1 MKLCKKLA
9 ISVMFL
15 INLFIISGCLAQQP
29 QQSEVNNFADPLTE
43 NILLAMNEDNYPRF
57 SRDFDEKMKSEFN
70 ETQFKNTIPVIKSKI
85 GNYVSKEFM
94 SVENQSGYTVVTY
107 KAKFTQEPGDVI
119 VRSVFSDI
127 NGQKYISGF
136 WLDSP
141 KLRSN

>member
-9 ISVMFL
+9 ACVLFL

-29 QQSEVNNFADPLTE
+29 QQSEVNDFADPLTE
-43 NILLAMNEDNYPRF
+43 NILLAMNENNYPRF
-57 SRDFDEKMKSEFN
+57 SRNFDEKMKSEFN
-70 ETQFKNTIPVIKSKI
+70 EAKFKNTIPVIKSKI

-94 SVENQSGYTVVTY
+94 SVENKSGYTVVTY
-107 KAKFTQEPGDVI
+107 KAKFSQEPDEVI